1 MRGLLRKYGEI
12 LEILIENQKIDILS
26 LTGLFVAD
34 TAVVDFNIQRCEFI
48 KRCRKNGNGGGVGA
62 SIRNDMIFNIRQ
74 DWKTLTS
81 KESGLKSFQ
90 NLVNSSYSASFA
102 SPRIHPTTGQNT
114 SEQSYWKKLERLT
127 STKRR

>member
-62 SIRNDMIFNIRQ
+62 YIRNDMIFNIRQ
-74 DWKTLTS
+74 DLEDTNIERIWIEIFPKSS
-81 KESGLKSFQ
+81 K
-90 NLVNSSYSASFA
+90 
-102 SPRIHPTTGQNT
+102 
-114 SEQSYWKKLERLT
+114 
-127 STKRR
+127 